1 MMENLLKKW
10 KKVICQNDLW
20 WVTIKSPKQKR
31 KPREERILKH
41 LILGWHARI
50 TSYYSRIS
58 GGWCLVTSFLWD
70 GFFFFRTLSWLH
82 LTGVSTTPCWQTSPT
97 KRLSQRWLQKS
108 LSPRITHHY
117 GRKVS
122 SLPRLVGTPNHRPS
136 IKNPKGCLEN
146 LVVILSPEKCEKCLV
161 MHLGEWKKHVEKMG

>member
-108 LSPRITHHY
+108 LSPRITHGSVVSMNCIFKPVGHIPFFTEPWSSIIMG
-117 GRKVS
+117 GRSV
-122 SLPRLVGTPNHRPS
+122 PS
-136 IKNPKGCLEN
+136 QGWWAHQIIGLQSKTRRGASR
-146 LVVILSPEKCEKCLV
+146 IWS
-161 MHLGEWKKHVEKMG
+161 